1 MDYFAAKAVRKNGQ
15 TVGHLPR
22 ELSWVTKFF

>member
-1 MDYFAAKAVRKNGQ
+1 MDYFVAKTVRKNGH

-22 ELSWVTKFF
+22 ELSWVTKLF